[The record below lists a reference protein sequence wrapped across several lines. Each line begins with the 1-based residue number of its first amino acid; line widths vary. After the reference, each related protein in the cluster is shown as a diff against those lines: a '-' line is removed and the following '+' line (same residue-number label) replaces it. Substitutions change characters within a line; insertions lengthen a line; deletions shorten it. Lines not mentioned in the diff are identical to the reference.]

1 MSTKH
6 KLELAALG
14 GVLLLVAYAG
24 WKVKSAVGGVGSAI
38 SGAASTGWTLVNVP
52 VLDPSI
58 PGASIGNAIVSSPA
72 SIIDAT
78 SFGTIGGTTTPA
90 SSWYDALK
98 AGPLGGLVGIVSGEG
113 NTNIFGP
120 APSAGLDFGNGTGN
134 W

>member
-1 MSTKH
+1 MKRA
-6 KLELAALG
+6 ELVMLAG
-14 GVLLLVAYAG
+14 VVLLVGYAAY
-24 WKVKSAVGGVGSAI
+24 KVKTAGAAIGGAI
-38 SGAASTGWTLVNVP
+38 TGAASTGWNLVNVP
-52 VLDPSI
+52 VLDPAM

-72 SIIDAT
+72 STLDAL

-98 AGPLGGLVGIVSGEG
+98 AGPLGGLVGIVSGDG
-113 NTNIFGP
+113 NTNFFGP

>member
-1 MSTKH
+1 MKRAH
-6 KLELAALG
+6 VELALAG
-14 GVLLLVAYAG
+14 GVVLLIGYAA
-24 WKVKSAVGGVGSAI
+24 WRVKSAGSALVNGI
-38 SGAASTGWTLVNVP
+38 EGAAGTGWQLVNVP

-72 SIIDAT
+72 SILDAT
-78 SFGTIGGTTTPA
+78 SFGTIGGTTSPA

-98 AGPLGGLVGIVSGEG
+98 AGPLGGLVGIVSGDG

>member
-1 MSTKH
+1 MKRVH
-6 KLELAALG
+6 VELALAG
-14 GVLLLVAYAG
+14 GVALLVAYAA
-24 WKVKSAVGGVGSAI
+24 WKVKTAGGALVDGVT
-38 SGAASTGWTLVNVP
+38 GAAGMGWQLVNVP
-52 VLDPSI
+52 VLDPSM

-72 SIIDAT
+72 SILDAT
-78 SFGTIGGTTTPA
+78 SFGTIGGATSPA

-98 AGPLGGLVGIVSGEG
+98 AGPLGGLVGIVSGDG